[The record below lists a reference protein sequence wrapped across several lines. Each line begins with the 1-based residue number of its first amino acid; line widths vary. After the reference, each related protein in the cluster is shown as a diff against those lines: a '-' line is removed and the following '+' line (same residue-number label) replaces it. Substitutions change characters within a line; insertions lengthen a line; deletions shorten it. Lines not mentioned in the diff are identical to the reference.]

1 MRRVIEKLVHLLT
14 AGKIGRFN
22 HVFEAASVLK
32 KLVDWLPDHQVEKV
46 LLNLSIGINM
56 EVLIS
61 VGDFAS
67 IFIKF

>member
-1 MRRVIEKLVHLLT
+1 MRRVIEKFVLLLT
-14 AGKIGRFN
+14 ADKIGRFN

-56 EVLIS
+56 KVLIS